1 MIKYNA
7 LGSVVMKENSNYIDY
22 IINNL
27 DLINDNNLKIQILK
41 LINERNQLL
50 SIVKKDSLTGA
61 YNRRVLDNIN
71 DFSVVALCDIDDFK
85 TINDTYGHDIG
96 DRVLKNVTK
105 TLIDNT
111 RGYDVVC
118 RYGGDEFLIVF
129 KNCSLEIV
137 KKRMEIVSK
146 IIINSFK
153 NTNINVSF
161 SVGISCF
168 KEGLTLEDII
178 KEADIALYNTKENGK
193 SGITVYN
200 SSYKKVY
207 NK

>member
-1 MIKYNA
+1 MTE
-7 LGSVVMKENSNYIDY
+7 SDNYIDS
-22 IINNL
+22 IINNI
-27 DLINDNNLKIQILK
+27 DLVTDNKLKLQILR
-41 LINERNQLL
+41 LIAERNQLL
-50 SIVKKDSLTGA
+50 EIVKKDTLTGA
-61 YNRRVLDNIN
+61 YNRRVLNNID

-96 DRVLKNVTK
+96 DRVLKTVTK

-146 IIINSFK
+146 IINNSFK
-153 NTNINVSF
+153 NSNINVSF
-161 SVGISCF
+161 SVGISNY
-168 KEGLTLEDII
+168 KEGKTLDDII
-178 KEADIALYNTKENGK
+178 KEADIALYESKNSGK
-193 SGITVYN
+193 CGISIYEDKV
-200 SSYKKVY
+200 KKV
-207 NK
+207 